1 MDSPNRVLVR
11 GVGDVGSAVAVILH
25 RAGYGVALHDEP
37 ATPTPRRG
45 MAFAD
50 AIFDGWATLDGLT
63 AIRVQ
68 TPAELRH
75 ALNAGRMP
83 NAPRSWTWAR
93 WAVIRRRS
101 QLRRRSCRC
110 SSGPQARTVQ
120 RQDRRPRRR
129 VLAAPIRIA
138 SSAPNRARATVH
150 RGSFARDPSVTLGVL
165 SLVIWTLIL
174 VTTIKY
180 VTVAMRVCEP
190 DSPR

>member
-129 VLAAPIRIA
+129 VFGSADTDREQCSESGPCH
-138 SSAPNRARATVH
+138 SSSRQLCRRSIGHARRAL
-150 RGSFARDPSVTLGVL
+150 ARDLD
-165 SLVIWTLIL
+165 
-174 VTTIKY
+174 
-180 VTVAMRVCEP
+180 P
-190 DSPR
+190 DPGDDDQICDRRDARLRT